1 MSPLNPPLGLV
12 HTFHF
17 VSNTQS
23 ARSLFFLSIFSPNLS
38 IFVLSRIFS
47 LSTIGWRRKVGW
59 EERVHR
65 PVVFIRF
72 RVETRNGDNL
82 PVNKS
87 PRLHRFSNGI
97 TSGRLDEERVASDC
111 VYVRARANYSSE
123 RTLCTSRLP
132 IVHEHP
138 AIRDEVASPLLWSD
152 GFAQV

>member
-23 ARSLFFLSIFSPNLS
+23 ARSLFFLQTFRFSFYQES
-38 IFVLSRIFS
+38 S
-47 LSTIGWRRKVGW
+47 LYRPTIGWRRKVGW

-65 PVVFIRF
+65 PIVFIRF

-87 PRLHRFSNGI
+87 PRLHHFSNGI